1 MQFMHLIHYPDVIM
15 QKKEHKMIRE
25 FYIENDKGQRFSMM
39 DIENSCF
46 LNSPSGLGY
55 SYNTEYAQIGDN
67 FIQNIK
73 KITQGQIS
81 GELIFKKYDNYKL
94 FIDGAIYDGG
104 ILHNFDDIAAKI
116 NIIQNELY
124 KQ

>member
-1 MQFMHLIHYPDVIM
+1 MV
-15 QKKEHKMIRE
+15 RE

-67 FIQNIK
+67 FIQNIR
-73 KITQGQIS
+73 KITQGSIS
-81 GELIFKKYDNYKL
+81 GELIFNDSDMKKLKNG
-94 FIDGAIYDGG
+94 FI
-104 ILHNFDDIAAKI
+104 KI
-116 NIIQNELY
+116 
-124 KQ
+124 